1 MTRTL
6 LLTGLAV
13 VAIGGFT
20 MWPAAAPISAT
31 PVPEQMTAERMAALQ
46 KVIRPCEGEDAF
58 DKIAWLTTIYDARV
72 KAAKEGK
79 PILLWE
85 MDGHPLG
92 CG

>member
-1 MTRTL
+1 MIRRL
-6 LLTGLAV
+6 LFATSAILPLGALVFWWHTPTGA
-13 VAIGGFT
+13 
-20 MWPAAAPISAT
+20 AT
-31 PVPEQMTAERMAALQ
+31 PVSEQMTTERMAALQ
-46 KVIRPCEGEDAF
+46 KVIRPCDGEDAF
-58 DKIAWLTTIYDARV
+58 DKIAWLTAIHDARV

>member
-20 MWPAAAPISAT
+20 MWQAAAPISAT

>member
-1 MTRTL
+1 MPRTFL
-6 LLTGLAV
+6 LPTAALALGALFGWQAV
-13 VAIGGFT
+13 T
-20 MWPAAAPISAT
+20 PTSAT
-31 PVPEQMTAERMAALQ
+31 PVPEQMTAEKQAALL

-58 DKIAWLTTIYDARV
+58 DNIAWLTTIHDARV

>member
-1 MTRTL
+1 MSRVL
-6 LLTGLAV
+6 PLTGFS
-13 VAIGGFT
+13 AIFLGGFFY
-20 MWPAAAPISAT
+20 WLAAAPSSIA
-31 PVPEQMTAERMAALQ
+31 PVPEQMTAERMVELQ
-46 KVIRPCEGEDAF
+46 KVIRPCDGEDAF
-58 DKIAWLTTIYDARV
+58 DKIAWLTTIHDARV

>member
-6 LLTGLAV
+6 LLSGLSI
-13 VAIGGFT
+13 VAIGGLT
-20 MWPAAAPISAT
+20 VWRNLTPVSTT

-58 DKIAWLTTIYDARV
+58 DNIAWLTTIHDARV

>member
-1 MTRTL
+1 MSNRL
-6 LLTGLAV
+6 LLATLAILPLCSILSCGN
-13 VAIGGFT
+13 ASDL
-20 MWPAAAPISAT
+20 PAFD
-31 PVPEQMTAERMAALQ
+31 PEHLAALHE
-46 KVIRPCEGEDAF
+46 VIRPCEGEDAF
-58 DKIAWLTTIYDARV
+58 DKIAWLTTIHEARV

>member
-1 MTRTL
+1 MIRPL
-6 LLTGLAV
+6 LLSGFAIA
-13 VAIGGFT
+13 AIGGLTFT
-20 MWPAAAPISAT
+20 PLSAA

-58 DKIAWLTTIYDARV
+58 DKIAWLTTIHDARV

>member
-1 MTRTL
+1 MIRPL
-6 LLTGLAV
+6 LLSAFAFSSLALWSNL
-13 VAIGGFT
+13 APT
-20 MWPAAAPISAT
+20 SAAPI
-31 PVPEQMTAERMAALQ
+31 PEQMTAERVAALQ
-46 KVIRPCEGEDAF
+46 KIIRPCAGEDAF
-58 DKIAWLTTIYDARV
+58 DKIAWLTTIHDARV